1 MDASFGKCER
11 LKNCLLWY
19 HQYITRIFDDITQK
33 DTLSRSHL
41 SNNESTSLINEL
53 NAAKHLR
60 QDVEIAELLGRMCK
74 YKPIGEKY
82 MEISEMCSLHDAN

>member
-1 MDASFGKCER
+1 M
-11 LKNCLLWY
+11 
-19 HQYITRIFDDITQK
+19 
-33 DTLSRSHL
+33 